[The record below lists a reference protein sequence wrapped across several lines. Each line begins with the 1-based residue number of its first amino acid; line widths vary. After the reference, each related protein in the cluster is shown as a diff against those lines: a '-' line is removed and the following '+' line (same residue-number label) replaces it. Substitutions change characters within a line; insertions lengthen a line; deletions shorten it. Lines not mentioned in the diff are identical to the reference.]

1 MSHTDHIKPRDVC
14 IVGYVRTPM
23 GGFLGSLSSL
33 LATKLGSIAIQYY
46 ANLGQAP
53 TRQAALGAGIPDF
66 VNLLNKS
73 AQEYG
78 YEQKGVLRIPCHVI
92 LFERFRDCGKQVYL
106 VGFDTAHASAHAYD
120 RAAIKFRGMEV
131 DINFNLQD
139 YEDDLKQIMKLT

>member
-1 MSHTDHIKPRDVC
+1 MFVLWVMHAR
-14 IVGYVRTPM
+14 PM
-23 GGFLGSLSSL
+23 GDFLGSLSSL
-33 LATKLGSIAIQYY
+33 SATKLGSIAIQC
-46 ANLGQAP
+46 QAP
-53 TRQAALGAGIPDF
+53 ARQAALGADIPDS

-73 AQEYG
+73 AQEYN
-78 YEQKGVLRIPCHVI
+78 YEQKGVLRIPCHVL

-106 VGFDTAHASAHAYD
+106 VGFDNVHASAHAYD